1 MDRYVLFVNS
11 ASDYLAYP
19 LKSFVGIKY
28 ASVSTLDLYFEK
40 SPLSYKVTLAI
51 AHGKGV
57 LVAKK
62 LIELFS
68 KYSGSVITFDEES
81 NSFPIAE
88 IRNIDSFTKV
98 VIK

>member
-1 MDRYVLFVNS
+1 MFVNT

-40 SPLSYKVTLAI
+40 APISFKITLNI
-51 AHGKGV
+51 TTGTGV
-57 LVAKK
+57 QTTRK

-68 KYSGSVITFDEES
+68 KYSGSVITFDEEQGVWPCS
-81 NSFPIAE
+81 EIKSIA
-88 IRNIDSFTKV
+88 SFTKA